1 MLFFKRYV
9 ILLRDDGG
17 KTMKNAISGSIIELT
32 VNDLKECASFWDF
45 PNKLAEPIKNGEK
58 KAFAYKIGDS
68 FVGGCALSVSEEAC
82 GHFSY
87 FSVAPDFRG
96 KGIGSRLIDFAAK
109 YFKETDLGEMRLH
122 VDKDNSDAIRLYE
135 RKGFVYECD
144 ATPERIAMV
153 KTI

>member
-1 MLFFKRYV
+1 
-9 ILLRDDGG
+9 
-17 KTMKNAISGSIIELT
+17 MKNEFSGSIIELT
-32 VNDLKECASFWDF
+32 VNDLDSCATFWDF
-45 PNKLAEPIKNGEK
+45 PNKLAEPIKNGER
-58 KAFAYKIGDS
+58 KAFAYKMGDN
-68 FVGGCALSVSEEAC
+68 FVGGCALSVSEGAC

-87 FSVAPDFRG
+87 FSVSPDFRG

-109 YFKETDLGEMRLH
+109 YFKEMDLSEMRLH
-122 VDKDNSDAIRLYE
+122 VDKNNSAAIRLYE